1 MKTRLDSIKLFFKL
15 QELPKEPGG
24 FVDVYLD
31 SAGEVTKIELEGKVR
46 AYDLITIA
54 DAVNEAHAKLWPPTS
69 KKP

>member
-1 MKTRLDSIKLFFKL
+1 MKLDSIKLFFKL

-31 SAGEVTKIELEGKVR
+31 SEGEVTNIELEGKVR
-46 AYDLITIA
+46 VYNLMSIA
-54 DAVNEAHAKLWPPTS
+54 DEANEVYLKLWPPIY